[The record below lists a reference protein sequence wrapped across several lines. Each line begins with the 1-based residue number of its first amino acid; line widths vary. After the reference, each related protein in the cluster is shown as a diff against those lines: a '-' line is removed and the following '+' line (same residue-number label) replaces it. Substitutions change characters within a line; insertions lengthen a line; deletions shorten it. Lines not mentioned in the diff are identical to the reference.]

1 MAVLVCPVVMREWR
15 GALVGQTG
23 EPMGPAGQMGD
34 ADEIVVTGQ
43 PGRGSVGGTVGPEQQ
58 LSAADGRALGVTSIS
73 EMIAELSPQTNGT
86 PVILLNGKRISS
98 FSEIQD
104 IPSEAVARVDILPE
118 QVALSYGYEIGRA
131 HV

>member
-1 MAVLVCPVVMREWR
+1 MIRRLPSSTRTDTR
-15 GALVGQTG
+15 FPYTTLFRS
-23 EPMGPAGQMGD
+23 PRGPAGQMDD

-43 PGRGSVGGTVGPEQQ
+43 PERGAVVGNVRPEQQ
-58 LSAADGRALGVTSIS
+58 LSAADVRALGVTSIS

-98 FSEIQD
+98 FSAIQD

-118 QVALSYGYEIGRA
+118 QVALSYG
-131 HV
+131 